1 MEMIHPKDVRLLDP
15 ETISF
20 ITLKNGNMIMVDN
33 TAPLKPII
41 ERKKIDFD
49 QSVKNNLKISEKLSI
64 SYNKE
69 EYKNKINKKYNQ
81 NYDNSLKN
89 KKYEK
94 NDWNKV
100 YPIVKNINFSYIGS
114 LEQCYTNNSPK
125 NIKDNYSRK
134 NLINKKKENITDANN
149 NCTTNKKED
158 YIDFTKTS
166 NFYSSPNS
174 NINSNTNNLF
184 NGKIL
189 ISEGNE
195 NNIIKNMNKNVYEED
210 KDENSI
216 NDKLKKKS
224 NYKERVEKLFG
235 DKNKPSV
242 NAVIS
247 LDIPSDVPFDING
260 IQRQF
265 NILINQLK
273 RKKNKY
279 QKINDGENYQRY
291 YELYKNS
298 SNKIYNGA
306 FTFTNNRL
314 KYFEEHINDDK
325 AKQNENDLFEIN
337 NYKKNSLLS
346 KNNSNNDIFYL
357 NYKSDKDVNKAN
369 NFYTY
374 KIINDYNSKKKH
386 TISYLLNDKTRP
398 STSRTNINNKINRK
412 GFRHN
417 SAIIYPSN
425 KSNSKLKANFINI
438 F

>member
-1 MEMIHPKDVRLLDP
+1 MEMIHPKDVGLLDP

-33 TAPLKPII
+33 TAPIKPII
-41 ERKKIDFD
+41 ERKKIDFE
-49 QSVKNNLKISEKLSI
+49 QSVKNSLKISEKLSI

-69 EYKNKINKKYNQ
+69 ENKNKINKKYNQ
-81 NYDNSLKN
+81 NNENYLKN
-89 KKYEK
+89 KKFEK

-100 YPIVKNINFSYIGS
+100 YQIEKSINISYLGS
-114 LEQCYTNNSPK
+114 LKQYYTNNTSK
-125 NIKDNYSRK
+125 NIKDNYSRNNLK
-134 NLINKKKENITDANN
+134 NKQKENISNTKNNSNANQ
-149 NCTTNKKED
+149 KEN
-158 YIDFTKTS
+158 YFDFTKTS

-174 NINSNTNNLF
+174 NTNTNNLF
-184 NGKIL
+184 NGKII

-195 NNIIKNMNKNVYEED
+195 NNIIKNMNKNAYEED
-210 KDENSI
+210 KDENSM

-224 NYKERVEKLFG
+224 NYKERMEKLVG

-247 LDIPSDVPFDING
+247 LDIPSDIPFDING

-265 NILINQLK
+265 NMLITQLK
-273 RKKNKY
+273 RKKDKY
-279 QKINDGENYQRY
+279 QKNNDGGNCQRY

-298 SNKIYNGA
+298 TNKIYNGT
-306 FTFTNNRL
+306 FTCTNNRL
-314 KYFEEHINDDK
+314 KYFEEHRNGDK
-325 AKQNENDLFEIN
+325 AKQNEIDLFEKN

-346 KNNSNNDIFYL
+346 KENSFNDIFYL
-357 NYKSDKDVNKAN
+357 NYKSDKDINKSN

-386 TISYLLNDKTRP
+386 TLSYLLNDKARP
-398 STSRTNINNKINRK
+398 STYRTSIKNKINRK

-425 KSNSKLKANFINI
+425 KSNSKLKGNFFNI

>member
-1 MEMIHPKDVRLLDP
+1 MEMIHPKDVGLLDP

-33 TAPLKPII
+33 TAPMKPII
-41 ERKKIDFD
+41 ERKKIDFE
-49 QSVKNNLKISEKLSI
+49 QRVKNSLKISEKLSI

-69 EYKNKINKKYNQ
+69 ENKNKINKKYNQ
-81 NYDNSLKN
+81 NNENYF
-89 KKYEK
+89 KKKFEK

-100 YPIVKNINFSYIGS
+100 YQIEKSINISYLGS
-114 LEQCYTNNSPK
+114 LKQYYTNITPK
-125 NIKDNYSRK
+125 NIKDNYSRNNLK
-134 NLINKKKENITDANN
+134 NKQKENISNTKNNSNANQ
-149 NCTTNKKED
+149 KEN
-158 YIDFTKTS
+158 YFDFTKTS

-174 NINSNTNNLF
+174 NTNTNNLF
-184 NGKIL
+184 NGKII

-195 NNIIKNMNKNVYEED
+195 NNIIKNMNKNAYEED
-210 KDENSI
+210 KDENSM

-224 NYKERVEKLFG
+224 NYKERMEKLVG

-247 LDIPSDVPFDING
+247 LDIPSDIPFDING

-265 NILINQLK
+265 NMLITQLK
-273 RKKNKY
+273 RKKDKY
-279 QKINDGENYQRY
+279 QKNNDGGNCQRY

-298 SNKIYNGA
+298 TNKIYNGT
-306 FTFTNNRL
+306 FTCTNNRL
-314 KYFEEHINDDK
+314 KYFEEHRNGDK
-325 AKQNENDLFEIN
+325 AKQNEIDLFEKN

-346 KNNSNNDIFYL
+346 KENSFNDIFYL
-357 NYKSDKDVNKAN
+357 NYKSDKDINKSN

-386 TISYLLNDKTRP
+386 TLSYLLNDKARP
-398 STSRTNINNKINRK
+398 STYRTSIKNKINRK

-425 KSNSKLKANFINI
+425 KSNSKLKGNFFNI

>member
-1 MEMIHPKDVRLLDP
+1 MEMIHPKDVGLLDP

-33 TAPLKPII
+33 TAPMKPII
-41 ERKKIDFD
+41 ERKKIDFE
-49 QSVKNNLKISEKLSI
+49 QSVKNSLKISEKLSI

-69 EYKNKINKKYNQ
+69 ENKNKINKKYNQ
-81 NYDNSLKN
+81 NNEKYLKN
-89 KKYEK
+89 KKFEK

-100 YPIVKNINFSYIGS
+100 YQIEKSINISYLGS
-114 LEQCYTNNSPK
+114 LKQYYTNITPK
-125 NIKDNYSRK
+125 NIKDNYSRNNLK
-134 NLINKKKENITDANN
+134 NKQKENISNTKNNSNANQ
-149 NCTTNKKED
+149 KEN
-158 YIDFTKTS
+158 YFDFTKTS

-174 NINSNTNNLF
+174 NTNTNNLF
-184 NGKIL
+184 NGKII

-195 NNIIKNMNKNVYEED
+195 NNIIKNMNKNAYEED
-210 KDENSI
+210 KDENSM

-224 NYKERVEKLFG
+224 NYKERMEKLVG

-247 LDIPSDVPFDING
+247 LDIPSDIPFDING

-265 NILINQLK
+265 NMLITQLK
-273 RKKNKY
+273 RKKDKY
-279 QKINDGENYQRY
+279 QKNNDGGNCQRY

-298 SNKIYNGA
+298 TNKIYNGT
-306 FTFTNNRL
+306 FTCTNNRL
-314 KYFEEHINDDK
+314 KYFEEHRNDDK
-325 AKQNENDLFEIN
+325 AKQNENDIFEIN
-337 NYKKNSLLS
+337 NYKKHSLLS
-346 KNNSNNDIFYL
+346 KDNSFNDIFYL
-357 NYKSDKDVNKAN
+357 NYKSDKDINKSN

-386 TISYLLNDKTRP
+386 TLSYLLNDKARP
-398 STSRTNINNKINRK
+398 STYRTSIKNKINRK

-425 KSNSKLKANFINI
+425 KSNSKLKGNFFNI

>member
-1 MEMIHPKDVRLLDP
+1 MIHPKDVGLLDP

-33 TAPLKPII
+33 TAPIKPII
-41 ERKKIDFD
+41 ERKKIDFE
-49 QSVKNNLKISEKLSI
+49 QSVKNSLKISEKLSI

-69 EYKNKINKKYNQ
+69 ENKNKINKKYNQ
-81 NYDNSLKN
+81 NNENYF
-89 KKYEK
+89 KKKFEK

-100 YPIVKNINFSYIGS
+100 YQIEKSINISYLGS
-114 LEQCYTNNSPK
+114 LKQYYTNITPK
-125 NIKDNYSRK
+125 NIKDNYSRNNLK
-134 NLINKKKENITDANN
+134 NKQKENISNTKNNSNANQ
-149 NCTTNKKED
+149 KEN
-158 YIDFTKTS
+158 YFDFTKTS

-174 NINSNTNNLF
+174 NTNTNNLF
-184 NGKIL
+184 NGKII

-195 NNIIKNMNKNVYEED
+195 NNIIKNMNKNAYEED
-210 KDENSI
+210 KDENSM

-224 NYKERVEKLFG
+224 NYKERMEKLVG

-247 LDIPSDVPFDING
+247 LDIPSDIPFDING

-265 NILINQLK
+265 NMLITQLK
-273 RKKNKY
+273 RKKDKY
-279 QKINDGENYQRY
+279 QKNNDGGNCQRY

-298 SNKIYNGA
+298 TNKIYNGT
-306 FTFTNNRL
+306 FTCTNNRL
-314 KYFEEHINDDK
+314 KYFEEHRNGDK
-325 AKQNENDLFEIN
+325 AKQNEIDLFEKN

-346 KNNSNNDIFYL
+346 KENSFNDIFYL
-357 NYKSDKDVNKAN
+357 NYKSDKDINKSN

-386 TISYLLNDKTRP
+386 TLSYLLNDKARP
-398 STSRTNINNKINRK
+398 STYRTSIKNKINRK

-425 KSNSKLKANFINI
+425 KSNSKLKGNFFNI

>member
-1 MEMIHPKDVRLLDP
+1 MIHPKDVGLLDP

-33 TAPLKPII
+33 TAPMKPII
-41 ERKKIDFD
+41 ERKKIDFE
-49 QSVKNNLKISEKLSI
+49 QSVKNSLKISEKLSI

-69 EYKNKINKKYNQ
+69 ENKNKINKKYNQ
-81 NYDNSLKN
+81 NNEKYLKN
-89 KKYEK
+89 KKFEK

-100 YPIVKNINFSYIGS
+100 YQIEKSINISYLGS
-114 LEQCYTNNSPK
+114 LKQYYTNITPK
-125 NIKDNYSRK
+125 NIKDNYSRNNLK
-134 NLINKKKENITDANN
+134 NKQKENISNTKNNSNANQ
-149 NCTTNKKED
+149 KEN
-158 YIDFTKTS
+158 YFDFTKTS

-174 NINSNTNNLF
+174 NTNTNNLF
-184 NGKIL
+184 NGKII

-195 NNIIKNMNKNVYEED
+195 NNIIKNMNKNAYEED
-210 KDENSI
+210 KDENSM

-224 NYKERVEKLFG
+224 NYKERMEKLVG

-247 LDIPSDVPFDING
+247 LDIPSDIPFDING

-265 NILINQLK
+265 NMLITQLK
-273 RKKNKY
+273 RKKDKY
-279 QKINDGENYQRY
+279 QKNNDGGNCQRY

-298 SNKIYNGA
+298 TNKIYNGT
-306 FTFTNNRL
+306 FTCTNNRL
-314 KYFEEHINDDK
+314 KYFEEHRNGDK
-325 AKQNENDLFEIN
+325 AKQNEIDLFEKN

-346 KNNSNNDIFYL
+346 KENSFNDIFYL

-386 TISYLLNDKTRP
+386 TLSYLLNDKARP
-398 STSRTNINNKINRK
+398 STYRTSIKNKINRK

-425 KSNSKLKANFINI
+425 KSNSKIKGNFINI